1 MKNVKKSKGH
11 PNFVTALVLVV
22 LLAVMALELVQVY
35 GKLRTAKKEQAAITA
50 QVQQL
55 QQQNDALESDLSK
68 AGDEE
73 FMKEL
78 ARTQL
83 GLAESGERIFYDVN
97 D

>member
-1 MKNVKKSKGH
+1 MKKVKKNKRR
-11 PNFVTALVLVV
+11 PNFVTGLVLVV
-22 LLAVMALELVQVY
+22 LLAVMVIELGQVY
-35 GKLRTAKKEQAAITA
+35 GKLRTAKREQADISA
-50 QVQQL
+50 QIQQL

-73 FMKEL
+73 FVKEL

-97 D
+97 N

>member
-1 MKNVKKSKGH
+1 VKKVKKNKRR
-11 PNFVTALVLVV
+11 PNFVTGLVLVV
-22 LLAVMALELVQVY
+22 LLAVMVIELGQVY
-35 GKLRTAKKEQAAITA
+35 GKLRTAKREQADISA
-50 QVQQL
+50 QIQQL

-73 FMKEL
+73 FVKEL

-97 D
+97 N

>member
-1 MKNVKKSKGH
+1 MKKTKNNKRR
-11 PNFVTALVLVV
+11 PNFVTGLVLVV
-22 LLAVMALELVQVY
+22 LLAVMVIELGQVY
-35 GKLRTAKKEQAAITA
+35 GKLRAAKREQADISA
-50 QVQQL
+50 QIQQL

-73 FMKEL
+73 FVKEL

-97 D
+97 N